1 MVAPESIRSNHLGT
15 RDVCIKCSS
24 YSSLAERQTLPSKG
38 SSLITPPDIS
48 FSSCVCYLQE
58 LSLVLVKPDGTLKSA
73 LKKLLSVSA
82 RDELL
87 QRTGAKP
94 GDLLL
99 MAAGSLN
106 TVVRDS
112 SDSKRAN
119 LSNEQGSYKVQQ
131 GKTPHPHNIN

>member
-1 MVAPESIRSNHLGT
+1 M
-15 RDVCIKCSS
+15 
-24 YSSLAERQTLPSKG
+24 
-38 SSLITPPDIS
+38 
-48 FSSCVCYLQE
+48 
-58 LSLVLVKPDGTLKSA
+58 LVKPDGTLKSA

-119 LSNEQGSYKVQQ
+119 LNNEQGSYKVQQ
-131 GKTPHPHNIN
+131 GKTPPHPHNIN